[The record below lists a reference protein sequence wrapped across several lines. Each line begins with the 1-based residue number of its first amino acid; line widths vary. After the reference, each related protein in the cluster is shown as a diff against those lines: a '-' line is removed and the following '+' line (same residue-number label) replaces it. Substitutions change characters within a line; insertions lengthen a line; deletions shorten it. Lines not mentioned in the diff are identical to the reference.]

1 MNKNSSS
8 KITNGKTLAIV
19 LSVAMIAAFSTMG
32 SVMAGSNETSSPDE
46 PADFIAKMPQIQGSI
61 DVDKLLSS
69 SVKTTFADAA
79 STASFAV
86 NDGMVISGN
95 LQVYQ
100 GYYVYS
106 FDIKDGDNKMYQVI
120 IDAGNGK
127 VLYTSE
133 GFDHRA
139 FGIGM
144 PDHMFFRAAPIGFGS
159 GIGMSEHVVA
169 ISVVPPTESQN
180 K

>member
-1 MNKNSSS
+1 MNKNSSN

-19 LSVAMIAAFSTMG
+19 LSVAMIATFSTMG

-106 FDIKDGDNKMYQVI
+106 FDVKDGDNKMYQI
-120 IDAGNGK
+120 LIDAGNDK

-139 FGIGM
+139 FGIDMHG
-144 PDHMFFRAAPIGFGS
+144 PMFFKTTPIGFGS
-159 GIGMSEHVVA
+159 AMDLHEKAVA
-169 ISVVPPTESQN
+169 ISVAPATESQN